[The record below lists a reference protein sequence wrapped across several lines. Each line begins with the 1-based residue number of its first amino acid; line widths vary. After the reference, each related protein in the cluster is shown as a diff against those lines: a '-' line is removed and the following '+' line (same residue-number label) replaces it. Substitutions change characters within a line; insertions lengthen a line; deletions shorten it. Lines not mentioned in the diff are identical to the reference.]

1 MICPK
6 HQKRR
11 RNEFGA
17 CGSDVRVVFGVG
29 VLSRELN
36 NAVGILGRYKRVGW
50 NDGDIVRGVS
60 KIVTALVETF
70 LRRYKTLDTRSL
82 TSRLLKRSMQL
93 TEGNIYISH

>member
-1 MICPK
+1 MICPE

-17 CGSDVRVVFGVG
+17 CGSDVRVVFRVG
-29 VLSRELN
+29 VLYRELN
-36 NAVGILGRYKRVGW
+36 NAVGIRYKRVGW

-60 KIVTALVETF
+60 KIVTALEETF
-70 LRRYKTLDTRSL
+70 LRGYKTLETRSL
-82 TSRLLKRSMQL
+82 TSRLLKRSMQM